1 MDNKIRAY
9 IYAFLSRI
17 YSSEISN
24 KLFSELRAN
33 EELLRTIGD
42 KAFEYLH
49 NDDEKNLLR
58 ELSIEYN
65 SLFVMNNHP
74 IESSAVDAKNEIL
87 VGLQNP
93 VTQFYV
99 NHGYDLNLEASHHH
113 VPDHIAIEFGFMQK
127 LILQQ
132 ETMAQMK
139 FYNEHLMAWIPQYL
153 IAIKDMTSNLFYLDL
168 ADFTIDFM
176 LEDYSN
182 MVVESSNESA

>member
-17 YSSEISN
+17 YSSEISE
-24 KLFSELRAN
+24 KLLVELRAN
-33 EELLRTIGD
+33 EELLRTIGNGAYD
-42 KAFEYLH
+42 FLH
-49 NDDEKNLLR
+49 NGDEKTIMR

-65 SLFVMNNHP
+65 SLFIMNNHP

-99 NHGYDLNLEASHHH
+99 SHGYDLNLEASHHH

-127 LILQQ
+127 LILQNDIK
-132 ETMAQMK
+132 AQMK
-139 FYNEHLMAWIPQYL
+139 FYNEHLMAWIPPYL
-153 IAIKDMTSNLFYLDL
+153 IAIKDMSSNSFYSDL

-182 MVVESSNESA
+182 MIVEANNESA

>member
-17 YSSEISN
+17 YSSEISE
-24 KLFSELRAN
+24 KLLIELKAN
-33 EELLRTIGD
+33 EDLLRTIGD
-42 KAFEYLH
+42 EAYNFLH
-49 NDDEKNLLR
+49 NQDEEITLK
-58 ELSIEYN
+58 ELGIAYN

-74 IESSAVDAKNEIL
+74 IESSAIDAKNEIL

-132 ETMAQMK
+132 DTNAQMK

-153 IAIKDMTSNLFYLDL
+153 IAIKEMSDNSFYSDL

-182 MVVESSNESA
+182 MIVEATNESA

>member
-1 MDNKIRAY
+1 MENKIRAY

-17 YSSEISN
+17 YATEIN
-24 KLFSELRAN
+24 EKLLSELKADI
-33 EELLRTIGD
+33 ELMETIGEGALSYINS
-42 KAFEYLH
+42 K
-49 NDDEKNLLR
+49 DEASILR

-74 IESSAVDAKNEIL
+74 IESSVIDAKNEIL

-99 NHGYDLNLEASHHH
+99 NHGYDLNLEASHLHT
-113 VPDHIAIEFGFMQK
+113 PDHIAIEFGFMQK

-132 ETMAQMK
+132 DVEAQMK
-139 FYNEHLMAWIPQYL
+139 FYNEHLMAWIPPYMV
-153 IAIKDMTSNLFYLDL
+153 AIKEICDNPFYSDL
-168 ADFTIDFM
+168 ADFTIEFM

-182 MVVESSNESA
+182 MIVEASNESA

>member
-17 YSSEISN
+17 YSSEISE
-24 KLFSELRAN
+24 KLFTELKAN
-33 EELLRTIGD
+33 DELLRTIGD
-42 KAFEYLH
+42 GAFDFLH
-49 NDDEKNLLR
+49 SGDEQSTLR
-58 ELSIEYN
+58 ELSIAYN

-74 IESSAVDAKNEIL
+74 IESSAIDAKNEIL

-132 ETMAQMK
+132 DTKAQMK
-139 FYNEHLMAWIPQYL
+139 FYTEHLMAWIPQYL
-153 IAIKDMTSNLFYLDL
+153 IAIKEMSDNPFYSDL
-168 ADFTIDFM
+168 SDFTIDFM

-182 MVVESSNESA
+182 MVVENTNESA

>member
-17 YSSEISN
+17 YSSEISE
-24 KLFSELRAN
+24 KLLVELKAN

-42 KAFEYLH
+42 GAYDFLH
-49 NDDEKNLLR
+49 NGDEKIILR
-58 ELSIEYN
+58 ELGIEYN

-132 ETMAQMK
+132 DTKAQMK
-139 FYNEHLMAWIPQYL
+139 FYNEHLMSWIPPYL
-153 IAIKDMTSNLFYLDL
+153 IAIKDMSSNPFYIDL

-176 LEDYSN
+176 LEDYSS
-182 MVVESSNESA
+182 MIVEAANESA